1 MASGA
6 ILGGCHNDSVS
17 LISEA
22 AIGYDNFIGA

>member
-6 ILGGCHNDSVS
+6 IPGGCHNDSVS

-22 AIGYDNFIGA
+22 AIWHDKLV